1 MMGPLGSSQV
11 IHTAGAVPVKTVLPK
26 TPYAVVPWGRALPP
40 WGRALP
46 LACGPQRCP
55 TQDRGVQVSAAVG
68 AKAPAHLPS
77 LSRGALRLRYCLRK
91 ELQPFGEPE
100 RVCAAIP
107 RTSQLQRGLAHAGF
121 RLPRCV
127 HGCEVVQ
134 LKLGCHEYTL
144 TWKMMGAD
152 CL

>member
-1 MMGPLGSSQV
+1 MVGPLGSSQV
-11 IHTAGAVPVKTVLPK
+11 IHTAGAVPGKTVLHK
-26 TPYAVVPWGRALPP
+26 TPYAVLPWGRA
-40 WGRALP
+40 

-77 LSRGALRLRYCLRK
+77 LSRGAFRLRYCLRK

-127 HGCEVVQ
+127 HGCKVVQ
-134 LKLGCHEYTL
+134 LKLGCHEYSL